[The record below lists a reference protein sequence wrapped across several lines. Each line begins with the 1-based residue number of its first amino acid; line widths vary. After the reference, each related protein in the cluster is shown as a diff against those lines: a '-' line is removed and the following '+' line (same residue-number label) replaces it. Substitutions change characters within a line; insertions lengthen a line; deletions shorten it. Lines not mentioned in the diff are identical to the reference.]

1 MDRHDAT
8 NHIGTALRSPDWAAQ
23 LVRGG
28 AVACNTSISVVV
40 SILLLGIDYFDV
52 VLHSMGNRLRGLLG
66 AASWTSTVSCKSDI
80 IIPIP
85 ATNAAADRR
94 VLRRQGMPLLLNSF
108 SLRLQPPAVA
118 VDKVLLHGQ
127 FTARPAYYTL
137 IGQLAMQELSYDS
150 DRV

>member
-1 MDRHDAT
+1 
-8 NHIGTALRSPDWAAQ
+8 GTALRSPDWAAQ

-66 AASWTSTVSCKSDI
+66 AASWTST
-80 IIPIP
+80 
-85 ATNAAADRR
+85 
-94 VLRRQGMPLLLNSF
+94 
-108 SLRLQPPAVA
+108 
-118 VDKVLLHGQ
+118 

>member
-1 MDRHDAT
+1 M
-8 NHIGTALRSPDWAAQ
+8 
-23 LVRGG
+23 
-28 AVACNTSISVVV
+28 ACWVQPAGH
-40 SILLLGIDYFDV
+40 L
-52 VLHSMGNRLRGLLG
+52 
-66 AASWTSTVSCKSDI
+66 SCKSDI

>member
-1 MDRHDAT
+1 M
-8 NHIGTALRSPDWAAQ
+8 
-23 LVRGG
+23 
-28 AVACNTSISVVV
+28 V

-66 AASWTSTVSCKSDI
+66 AASRTSKLQVGYYY
-80 IIPIP
+80 PIP